1 MGSPGSPER
10 RVEGWKGATVL
21 FPILPIVDLLIL
33 VGWSTLFAGALLK
46 MIYLSTSYRP
56 TLLGMTPMDCVLV
69 AGVMLLFAV
78 ALAARTWVKAN
89 EPGILARRHRA
100 PQNGAAGLYAEPGGN
115 ENARPELGETTPGS
129 AAAGR

>member
-1 MGSPGSPER
+1 M
-10 RVEGWKGATVL
+10 L

-56 TLLGMTPMDCVLV
+56 TLLGMTPMDCVMV

-100 PQNGAAGLYAEPGGN
+100 PQNGAVGLSPETGGS
-115 ENARPELGETTPGS
+115 EQAPPELGETTPGS